1 LPQPTPNEI
10 RERIIG
16 HKQNKVKE
24 KDIAKWLMISQS
36 TVTKVW
42 AKYQKTNTYQP
53 SPRTQGRKPKINNT
67 ILNQIT
73 TQIKQNPAITL
84 KKLIEIF
91 DLKISQ
97 AALSKHLKKHSN
109 QTTKKRPA
117 PQKDKKTNPNETN
130 HPQTNQ

>member
-1 LPQPTPNEI
+1 MPQPTSYEI
-10 RERIIG
+10 RERIIS

-53 SPRTQGRKPKINNT
+53 NPRTQGRKPKINNQT
-67 ILNQIT
+67 LNQIT
-73 TQIKQNPAITL
+73 QQIQQTPNITL
-84 KKLIEIF
+84 KKLIEAF

-97 AALSKHLKKHSN
+97 AALSKHLKKHN
-109 QTTKKRPA
+109 FTAKKRRIL
-117 PQKDKKTNPNETN
+117 QKDKKTTTPS
-130 HPQTNQ
+130 QQ